1 MIEWFDE
8 RYISRGEHQQ
18 VVDYYRK
25 LVAQLYRQVCT
36 LRATQVDARA
46 LDSIIEHSKRMAERE
61 IRRSG
66 ETTPNRHE
74 DNVIHVDFRRG
85 SSRPSI

>member
-8 RYISRGEHQQ
+8 RYISRDEHQQ
-18 VVDYYRK
+18 VVEYYRK
-25 LVAQLYRQVCT
+25 LVAQLYRQICT
-36 LRATQVDARA
+36 LRAAQVDAQA
-46 LDSIIEHSKRMAERE
+46 LDGIIEHSKRMAERE

-66 ETTPNRHE
+66 ESTMSGPK

-85 SSRPSI
+85 S

>member
-8 RYISRGEHQQ
+8 RYISRDEHRQ

-25 LVAQLYRQVCT
+25 LVAQLYHQVRT
-36 LRATQVDARA
+36 LRAAQVDAQA

-66 ETTPNRHE
+66 ETTQSGQK

-85 SSRPSI
+85 S